1 MRAPLAIIST
11 ILLYLPAISLVWYEV
26 KYWGIYS
33 WQELPIKF
41 LFLGK
46 LLFSDSYSPEMGNL
60 AHHWQSVPLSRTCE
74 PCQLIPS
81 ASLLILADR
90 QQEITCSLLPAL
102 VLAWKWA
109 WPQSPG
115 VAWCCEWSWPGP
127 SALLCSQPEPHHP
140 KWSYVGLSL
149 FSMSITIRKQR
160 TYTVY
165 TV

>member
-81 ASLLILADR
+81 ASLLILADG
-90 QQEITCSLLPAL
+90 QQEITCSLLPACPRLKVSLTSVSWCCL
-102 VLAWKWA
+102 VLRVILTR
-109 WPQSPG
+109 PQ
-115 VAWCCEWSWPGP
+115 CT
-127 SALLCSQPEPHHP
+127 ALLSAWAPIILNGHMLVSACFPCP
-140 KWSYVGLSL
+140 
-149 FSMSITIRKQR
+149 
-160 TYTVY
+160 
-165 TV
+165 